1 MTMATK
7 TMTAMILT
15 MAMTRGLEL
24 GEGVGV
30 ISEDGLGPSVEEEI
44 TLAAMAVACVNS
56 LDQGEGSST
65 SRFQTLIRK
74 R

>member
-7 TMTAMILT
+7 TMTARMLT
-15 MAMTRGLEL
+15 MTMTRGLEV

-30 ISEDGLGPSVEEEI
+30 ISEAGLGPSVEDGMILSPI
-44 TLAAMAVACVNS
+44 TVACVSS

-65 SRFQTLIRK
+65 SRFQALIRN
-74 R
+74 